1 MAKMPF
7 DFWSG
12 RGFGKGGVAA
22 LTVATWLAG
31 CAPEPAAP
39 AAGSAVV
46 SSNATS
52 SAVVSTQTQSL
63 TPAEIAQVMAT
74 DKSGA
79 YILGPNDVLGL
90 TVYMHPELGV
100 PPGTANGVSGLPGAV
115 ITGDGFVS
123 LPLIGNVQ
131 LGGMTIAQAQ
141 AALIADY
148 SVYIKHPQVSLEL
161 IKAESLRY
169 YLLGTFTSP
178 GVKFPGHELP
188 LLEALAL
195 GGSVDLPN
203 ADLYQAYVAQGAV
216 KLPVDLHALLV
227 DGDLSQ
233 NITLA
238 SGDSIVVPSA
248 AAEKAYVFGA
258 VGKPGAADFNS
269 GSLSL
274 LGALSDAGMDLKDY
288 TDARLTQ
295 VRVIRAHG
303 ASAQFFV
310 IDATRIMAGQA
321 ASFDLLPGD
330 IVFVPPTLVATWN
343 EVLQQLIPSLQTASL
358 ALQPF
363 VSIRYLEITH

>member
-1 MAKMPF
+1 
-7 DFWSG
+7 
-12 RGFGKGGVAA
+12 
-22 LTVATWLAG
+22 
-31 CAPEPAAP
+31 
-39 AAGSAVV
+39 
-46 SSNATS
+46 
-52 SAVVSTQTQSL
+52 
-63 TPAEIAQVMAT
+63 
-74 DKSGA
+74 
-79 YILGPNDVLGL
+79 
-90 TVYMHPELGV
+90 
-100 PPGTANGVSGLPGAV
+100 
-115 ITGDGFVS
+115 
-123 LPLIGNVQ
+123 
-131 LGGMTIAQAQ
+131 
-141 AALIADY
+141 
-148 SVYIKHPQVSLEL
+148 
-161 IKAESLRY
+161 
-169 YLLGTFTSP
+169 
-178 GVKFPGHELP
+178 
-188 LLEALAL
+188 
-195 GGSVDLPN
+195 
-203 ADLYQAYVAQGAV
+203 
-216 KLPVDLHALLV
+216 LHALLV